1 MINPHIYQQFPVID
15 LNNNII
21 LRELVN
27 DDAENYF
34 GYMGR
39 SEMLPF
45 LTDNNRPTNIKQ
57 AEDELRYWASLFRNQ
72 RSIYWGIAL
81 KDTDKLIGTAGFNNI
96 SKIHSK
102 AEISYDLDPEFWG
115 KGIMLKSIKT
125 IVKFI
130 QQAGV
135 VRIQATV
142 INDNIKSINVLERCG
157 FAKEGL
163 LKKYEIVQGIHRDYY
178 IYAKLD

>member
-1 MINPHIYQQFPVID
+1 MINPYIYRQFPVID
-15 LNNNII
+15 LNNIV
-21 LRELVN
+21 LRELA
-27 DDAENYF
+27 DHDAKDYF

-39 SEMLPF
+39 PEMLPF

-72 RSIYWGIAL
+72 RSCYWGIAV
-81 KDTDKLIGTAGFNNI
+81 KDTDKLIGTAGFNSI
-96 SKIHSK
+96 SKIHLK

-115 KGIMLKSIKT
+115 KGIMLKSIKA

-142 INDNIKSINVLERCG
+142 INDNMRSINLLERCG